1 MMNDKI
7 KTLFMGTPD
16 FAQISL
22 AHLANADLCEI
33 AGVVTQPDKPR
44 GRGYALCPPPVKVF
58 AQQRGFPVYQPE
70 TLRCEAFTEL
80 LREID
85 PELIVVVAYG
95 KLLPSTVLHYPK
107 YGCIN
112 VHASLLPQYRG
123 AAPIQ
128 RAIMEGRAE
137 TGVTIMFLNEGM
149 DTGDM
154 LQAVPVPI
162 QENDDFACIHD
173 RLAEAGAGALLS
185 TIEQLRAGTARPQKQ
200 DERLATYAAKIEKED
215 REIDFL
221 GMSAKEVHNLI
232 RGLCPVPLAYTIHH
246 GKMVKVIKSIVL
258 DQNKTAGQP
267 GEVLS
272 VDRDIIAVA
281 CRQGIIGLTEILPEG
296 KKRMSAGDFIRG
308 RNTAPGDRF
317 GS

>member
-1 MMNDKI
+1 M
-7 KTLFMGTPD
+7 
-16 FAQISL
+16 
-22 AHLANADLCEI
+22 
-33 AGVVTQPDKPR
+33 
-44 GRGYALCPPPVKVF
+44 F

-162 QENDDFACIHD
+162 QENDNFACIHD
-173 RLAEAGAGALLS
+173 RLARQEP
-185 TIEQLRAGTARPQKQ
+185 ARCS
-200 DERLATYAAKIEKED
+200 R
-215 REIDFL
+215 
-221 GMSAKEVHNLI
+221 
-232 RGLCPVPLAYTIHH
+232 PLN
-246 GKMVKVIKSIVL
+246 S
-258 DQNKTAGQP
+258 
-267 GEVLS
+267 
-272 VDRDIIAVA
+272 
-281 CRQGIIGLTEILPEG
+281 
-296 KKRMSAGDFIRG
+296 
-308 RNTAPGDRF
+308 
-317 GS
+317 